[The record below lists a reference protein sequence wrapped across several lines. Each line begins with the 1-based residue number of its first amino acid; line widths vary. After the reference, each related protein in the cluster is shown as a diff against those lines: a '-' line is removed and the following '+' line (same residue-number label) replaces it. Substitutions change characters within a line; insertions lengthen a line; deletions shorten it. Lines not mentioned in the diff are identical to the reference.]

1 MWKPETTTAVA
12 LKMGTGDKTNGV
24 LPCDSN
30 GKLPKEKESLIA
42 EKQALDKLP
51 KTGFKPG

>member
-1 MWKPETTTAVA
+1 
-12 LKMGTGDKTNGV
+12 MGTGDKTNGV